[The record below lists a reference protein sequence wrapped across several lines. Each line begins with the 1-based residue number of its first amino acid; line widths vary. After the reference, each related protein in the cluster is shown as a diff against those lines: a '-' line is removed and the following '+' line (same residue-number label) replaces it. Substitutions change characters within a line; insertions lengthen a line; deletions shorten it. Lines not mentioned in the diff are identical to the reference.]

1 MTYES
6 HLAKAALRYLILT
19 AISSSIALASEQEGW
34 RQWGGRL
41 PHTIGCING
50 TLTWE
55 QTSTARMVLP
65 SQQWSD
71 FQTTAEVHLTL
82 TSHDHSVITE
92 KGVARNNGVAS
103 SVTGNRIS
111 AGVGTQSISLKLDD
125 RILCESWKFQYSTPG
140 FFSNWNN

>member
-1 MTYES
+1 MHS
-6 HLAKAALRYLILT
+6 GKVALQGLIITLT
-19 AISSSIALASEQEGW
+19 SSSIALAFEQKEW

-50 TLTWE
+50 TLTWR
-55 QTSTARMVLP
+55 QTSTARMLIP
-65 SQQWSD
+65 SEQWSD

-82 TSHDHSVITE
+82 TRPDHTIIKE

-111 AGVGTQSISLKLDD
+111 AGIGTQSISLKLDGNT
-125 RILCESWKFQYSTPG
+125 LCESWKFEKPTPG
-140 FFSNWNN
+140 FFSDWNK